1 MTIYEQPLHEKI
13 RVLLR
18 LEQLVRR
25 FNFHILD
32 DQRASSEA
40 ALLLLLEMYNLAA
53 RLDLKSEILKE
64 IDRQALAVK
73 YRQSHGDI
81 DTQSAND
88 ILSTLSEVNTK
99 LYNLPGPLGQR
110 LKNHGFFNVLRQRAS
125 LPGGINGFD
134 IPMLQF
140 WLNKPV
146 MARSKDLTHLVEAY
160 RIAYEA
166 IQVILLLIRG
176 CSAGDIKI
184 AKNGFYQATL
194 SQRPPNQL
202 LRVEIPDNVAYY
214 PEISAGKQRFSV
226 RFVEIKTLEER
237 GKQVVEDIEFKLTL
251 CSF

>member
-1 MTIYEQPLHEKI
+1 MTIYEQPLHEKT

-32 DQRASSEA
+32 DKRASSEA

-73 YRQSHGDI
+73 YRQKQGEI
-81 DTQSAND
+81 DKESADD
-88 ILSTLSEVNTK
+88 ILETLTRVNTK
-99 LYNLPGPLGQR
+99 LYTLSGPLGQR
-110 LKNHGFFNVLRQRAS
+110 LKNHGFFNVLRQRSS

-134 IPMLQF
+134 IPMLQH
-140 WLNKPV
+140 WLNKPAT
-146 MARSKDLTHLVEAY
+146 ARCKDLIHLVEAY
-160 RIAYEA
+160 RLANDA

-176 CSAGDIKI
+176 CSAGTEHI
-184 AKNGFYQATL
+184 AKHGFFQATL
-194 SQRPPNQL
+194 SQRPPKQL
-202 LRVEIPDNVAYY
+202 LRVEIADDVSYY

-237 GKQVVEDIEFKLTL
+237 GKQVMEDINFKLTL

>member
-32 DQRASSEA
+32 DERASSEA

-73 YRQSHGDI
+73 YRQSNGEI
-81 DTQSAND
+81 DKKSAED
-88 ILSTLSEVNTK
+88 ILVTLNTVNTK
-99 LYNLPGPLGQR
+99 LYGLSGPLGQR
-110 LKNHGFFNVLRQRAS
+110 LKNHGFFNILRQRAS

-134 IPMLQF
+134 IPMLQY
-140 WLNKPV
+140 WLNKSST
-146 MARSKDLTHLVEAY
+146 ARRKDLVHLVEAY
-160 RIAYEA
+160 RVANEA

-176 CSAGDIKI
+176 CSAGDSCV
-184 AKNGFYQATL
+184 AKNGFFQATL
-194 SQRPPNQL
+194 AQRPPKQL
-202 LRVEIPDNVAYY
+202 LRVEIPNDVSYY

-226 RFVEIKTLEER
+226 RFVEIKTLDER
-237 GKQVVEDIEFKLTL
+237 GKQVIEDINFKLTL

>member
-73 YRQSHGDI
+73 YRQSNGEI
-81 DTQSAND
+81 DEKSADD
-88 ILSTLSEVNTK
+88 ILVTLNEVNTK
-99 LYNLPGPLGQR
+99 LYGLSGPLGQR
-110 LKNHGFFNVLRQRAS
+110 LKNHGFFNILRQRAS

-134 IPMLQF
+134 IPMLQY
-140 WLNKPV
+140 WLNKSAI
-146 MARSKDLTHLVEAY
+146 ARRKDLVHLVEAY
-160 RIAYEA
+160 RVANEA

-176 CSAGDIKI
+176 CSAGETRI

-194 SQRPPNQL
+194 SQRPPKQL
-202 LRVEIPDNVAYY
+202 LRVEIPDDVSYY

-226 RFVEIKTLEER
+226 RFVEIKTLDER
-237 GKQVVEDIEFKLTL
+237 GKQVIEDITFKLTL

>member
-25 FNFHILD
+25 FDFHILD
-32 DQRASSEA
+32 DERASSEA

-73 YRQSHGDI
+73 YRQSSGEI
-81 DTQSAND
+81 DKKSADD
-88 ILSTLSEVNTK
+88 ILATLNEVNTK
-99 LYNLPGPLGQR
+99 LYGLSGPLGQR

-134 IPMLQF
+134 IPMLQY
-140 WLNKPV
+140 WLNKSSS
-146 MARSKDLTHLVEAY
+146 ARRKDLVHLVEAY
-160 RIAYEA
+160 RVANEA

-176 CSAGDIKI
+176 CSAGENRI
-184 AKNGFYQATL
+184 AKNGFFQATL
-194 SQRPPNQL
+194 TQRPPKQL
-202 LRVEIPDNVAYY
+202 LRVEIVDDASYY

-226 RFVEIKTLEER
+226 RFVEIKTLDER
-237 GKQVVEDIEFKLTL
+237 GKQVIEDIDFKLTL